1 MSAEKDT
8 AAFNALS
15 EADFKSRYW
24 RQLWGHRLRHFMGG
38 ESSSQPLE
46 TAIAF
51 ELLAQVSM
59 QEHKREQ
66 AGYCAMRALRL
77 GRSLTEIT
85 PVVGRAY
92 ASLCLVESA
101 KEKTSKTTIAKYK
114 RKALDTCTELNELQ
128 QLSYTLLTFG
138 GLAAGEASWDD
149 ASDNLKQS
157 ASIAERLK
165 DKRQWEESLCHQA
178 HLEYYRGGFSE
189 SKALYEEAS
198 ASAKSRG
205 DKQIANRCSAG
216 IAAVL
221 LAMDQVDGAMAI
233 LEKTNSFGQL
243 ALALL
248 RSGRRDEA
256 LQKALLVKDKFEA
269 VRSTK
274 YYVLKGFVA
283 TAEVILKLLEDAL
296 TRQAALQAEADARA
310 ARTTMGLRGVS
321 ARRRASAKEATRR
334 RSSDQMNEG
343 SSTGGVRLDDVE
355 ALTKLA
361 EQWIEKLEQFGNI
374 YPVARPRALLLKG
387 QFQLLQYIEQQAGDG
402 KLTAKALS
410 TFRKSL
416 QCAKS
421 LSMPYDEALAL
432 YELGK
437 HSEELQ
443 LEKERSKHLSQ
454 AMELFEKR
462 GAAYDVNRCK
472 LQLDRGEVRL

>member
-1 MSAEKDT
+1 
-8 AAFNALS
+8 
-15 EADFKSRYW
+15 
-24 RQLWGHRLRHFMGG
+24 
-38 ESSSQPLE
+38 
-46 TAIAF
+46 
-51 ELLAQVSM
+51 
-59 QEHKREQ
+59 
-66 AGYCAMRALRL
+66 
-77 GRSLTEIT
+77 
-85 PVVGRAY
+85 
-92 ASLCLVESA
+92 
-101 KEKTSKTTIAKYK
+101 
-114 RKALDTCTELNELQ
+114 
-128 QLSYTLLTFG
+128 
-138 GLAAGEASWDD
+138 
-149 ASDNLKQS
+149 
-157 ASIAERLK
+157 
-165 DKRQWEESLCHQA
+165 
-178 HLEYYRGGFSE
+178 
-189 SKALYEEAS
+189 
-198 ASAKSRG
+198 
-205 DKQIANRCSAG
+205 
-216 IAAVL
+216 
-221 LAMDQVDGAMAI
+221 MAI